1 MSTYGQFEK
10 LATENGVCIAGVKTV
25 IGEKDPTATNNVTKL
40 FTSASDETTYFTA
53 KPCNPKSNVL
63 GRMTKSGHFV
73 HSLECFLFAP
83 NAVYEQLCLEQV
95 DICEEFYMKGCDQ
108 ISKIFKK
115 LKLNTTLLSTNLCQ
129 TDKLES
135 CRDAFHQC
143 ADDVKSMKISY
154 SMIGESS
161 ALVDFGLINSRA
173 MALANMELCTSSKNN
188 SNVARST
195 GSTALSDNQTVL
207 PSYQGNQSLE
217 LSLLMGLLE
226 LLASTAIH
234 NGHPDCAFCREFQ
247 FRERPKW
254 LTEEFASVI
263 VLGNGSDLYF
273 DSTTATVIV
282 LELFLCASIL
292 LGFIF
297 GPKIYMMLSYEPAV
311 VEMRPQKIVKDFVNF
326 WKSLEL
332 RKSHTH
338 STCSVVNCKNSSTYT
353 RANCRVN
360 NQLIGI
366 NKNFQIPIFYI
377 VMRRNNH
384 LERSH
389 SADRKSCGRIIEQIT
404 MPSEM
409 LCHDKKKENGDQF
422 HKHGT
427 YI

>member
-1 MSTYGQFEK
+1 MIAK
-10 LATENGVCIAGVKTV
+10 ATQPENAESLGFSDTV
-25 IGEKDPTATNNVTKL
+25 
-40 FTSASDETTYFTA
+40 
-53 KPCNPKSNVL
+53 
-63 GRMTKSGHFV
+63 H
-73 HSLECFLFAP
+73 
-83 NAVYEQLCLEQV
+83 
-95 DICEEFYMKGCDQ
+95 
-108 ISKIFKK
+108 
-115 LKLNTTLLSTNLCQ
+115 
-129 TDKLES
+129 
-135 CRDAFHQC
+135 
-143 ADDVKSMKISY
+143 ISY
-154 SMIGESS
+154 WNYWLLLLFIMGIQTAHS
-161 ALVDFGLINSRA
+161 
-173 MALANMELCTSSKNN
+173 
-188 SNVARST
+188 VADRRICI
-195 GSTALSDNQTVL
+195 SD
-207 PSYQGNQSLE
+207 S
-217 LSLLMGLLE
+217 
-226 LLASTAIH
+226 
-234 NGHPDCAFCREFQ
+234 
-247 FRERPKW
+247 
-254 LTEEFASVI
+254 
-263 VLGNGSDLYF
+263 
-273 DSTTATVIV
+273 ATVIV

-353 RANCRVN
+353 RANCR
-360 NQLIGI
+360 
-366 NKNFQIPIFYI
+366 IPIFYI